1 MFEALDQRTALT
13 GNQKRIVAAAVLGDM
28 LEFFD
33 YFLIGFVLAFVIGPW
48 QLTFGQSAVIL
59 LSSGIGA
66 MLGAGFWGWMADR
79 IGRRPVF
86 LLTIL
91 NFSVATGILALTP
104 DRAWG
109 FMSVFRFIVGF
120 GVGGLYCVDLP
131 LVQEFMPARMRG
143 LVGGLVTAFIPVGV
157 MLGSVFGAFLSPQ
170 LGWRGLFLAGLLPG
184 LLTLLVR
191 AWVPESPRWL
201 MRQGRV
207 QDARKSLGWALE
219 TDPALLPPAT
229 PAEMIEHKPA
239 WRELFQHPRSL
250 AVSWLSNLGAQ
261 TGVYGVTLWA
271 PTLFMLL
278 LKISPAEAS
287 YLMIFVTLG
296 GLVGRVSFA
305 FLSEAIGRRPSG
317 VLLGFGAAVFLVLA
331 GVYHG
336 SFIGGAS
343 AFWLLLIAA
352 FFFADGGFAIIG
364 PYAAEVW
371 PASLRTTGMG
381 SAYGF
386 GGLGKIIGPLGLALV
401 VGSSN
406 VIKPD
411 ASVENILPAFIYLA
425 CWFVLT
431 GVAFLAFGIETK
443 GRSIEDIDQTLPA
456 TAPIP
461 RSAVVTSAHG

>member
-1 MFEALDQRTALT
+1 MFEALDQRTTLT

-170 LGWRGLFLAGLLPG
+170 FGWRGLFLAGLLPG

-219 TDPALLPPAT
+219 IDPALLPPAT

-296 GLVGRVSFA
+296 GLVGRISFA

-331 GVYHG
+331 GVYHN

-371 PASLRTTGMG
+371 PASLRTTGIWAPPTG
-381 SAYGF
+381 SAA
-386 GGLGKIIGPLGLALV
+386 LA
-401 VGSSN
+401 
-406 VIKPD
+406 
-411 ASVENILPAFIYLA
+411 
-425 CWFVLT
+425 
-431 GVAFLAFGIETK
+431 
-443 GRSIEDIDQTLPA
+443 RS
-456 TAPIP
+456 
-461 RSAVVTSAHG
+461 SAHWAWRWSWAAPT